1 MGAKCKP
8 RRVSRTES
16 KLNVL
21 LTLIRRMLAK
31 EEETMA
37 TIQDVLREVQETKG
51 VSQSILVFIQGLK
64 DQIQALIDAGAG
76 ATPEQ
81 LQSVVDDLDANEQAL
96 AAAMVTEPPTP

>member
-1 MGAKCKP
+1 
-8 RRVSRTES
+8 VSRTES